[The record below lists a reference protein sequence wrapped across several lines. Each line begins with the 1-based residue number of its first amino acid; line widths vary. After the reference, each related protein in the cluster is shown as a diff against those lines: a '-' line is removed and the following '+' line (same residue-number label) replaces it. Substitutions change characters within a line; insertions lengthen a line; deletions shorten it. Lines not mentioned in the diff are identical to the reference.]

1 MSTGMQGPFG
11 PFGIQGPTGIQG
23 PNGRQGPYGP
33 AGPDGQVGRIGP
45 TGQQLY
51 GNGSLVQNMYV
62 SLAELPGSTPAIPE
76 PVPITPTTTDAQ
88 PSFLLNE
95 SRSISGYYTFTGG
108 TGINRYEDPLA
119 VTNGFTRLAA
129 GTYYVSITINP
140 YGLDNLYYIDLS
152 TVSGGTYTSV
162 GTGPVTNRSGS
173 CHLNMVYQPTTSVL
187 VAIRLIPLNAGS
199 VLPATRHTTIS
210 FVRLW

>member
-1 MSTGMQGPFG
+1 MQGPFG

-23 PNGRQGPYGP
+23 PNGRQGTYGP
-33 AGPDGQVGRIGP
+33 AGPTGQVGQIGP

-62 SLAELPGSTPAIPE
+62 SLSTLPIQPAEATPLPIS
-76 PVPITPTTTDAQ
+76 PTGTFAQ
-88 PSFLLNE
+88 PALLLNE

-119 VTNGFTRLAA
+119 LTNGFTRLAA
-129 GTYYVSITINP
+129 GTYYVSITINSF
-140 YGLDNLYYIDLS
+140 GIDNTNFYYIDLS
-152 TVSGGTYTSV
+152 TVSGETYTSIA
-162 GTGPVTNRSGS
+162 TGSVTQANGS
-173 CHLNMVYQPTTSVL
+173 CHLNMVYQPTTSVV
-187 VAIRLIPLNAGS
+187 VAIRLISAYAA
-199 VLPATRHTTIS
+199 VILPATRHTTIS